1 MGEDAV
7 TEQETNSK
15 VDSTVEGLNP
25 VLART
30 TDLLFVCLAA
40 YLLVGYA
47 LTLLRPVNMLSLIR
61 IVFFTSYLLMTLAF
75 LMVRNHARAFTTRKR
90 DYLYTIL
97 GFSTPVFFQPSSYS
111 GPPFVGAFLEF
122 AGAAFVAGA
131 FLSLNRSFGLAPEN
145 RGIRTNGVYK
155 LVRHPMYLGY
165 VMAEGGFLVSNFSTF
180 NLIVLTI
187 SVLFLLLRLRAEE
200 QLLRQDR
207 TYTDYS
213 KRTPWK
219 LVPFLF

>member
-1 MGEDAV
+1 V
-7 TEQETNSK
+7 TGQETHSK
-15 VDSTVEGLNP
+15 VDSTGEGLSP
-25 VLART
+25 VLARI

-47 LTLLRPVNMLSLIR
+47 LTLLRPVNLLTVIR
-61 IVFFTSYLLMTLAF
+61 VAFFTVYLLMALAF
-75 LMVRNHARAFTTRKR
+75 LMVRNHARAFTMRKE

-97 GFSTPVFFQPSSYS
+97 GFSAPVFLQPSSYG
-111 GPPFVGAFLEF
+111 GPTFVGAFLEF
-122 AGAAFVAGA
+122 AGAALVAGA

-145 RGIRTNGVYK
+145 RGIRTSGVYK

-165 VMAEGGFLVSNFSTF
+165 VLAEGGFLVSNFSTF
-180 NLIVLTI
+180 NLIVLAI

-200 QLLRQDR
+200 RLLGQDR
-207 TYTDYS
+207 TYRDYS